1 MSQKKDE
8 LNQIVRL
15 TAGAIM
21 MAVVDRVKQQ
31 ETDTFEVLELFEDLA
46 TAGKPNTLGRAIVA
60 TAGNPKTNAMLI
72 YKIKKLQ
79 KQLNRRYQVPEL
91 TLSMMND
98 VTSEF
103 YSGIGGQ
110 FGGLERILQA
120 VTIEILQKTHILSD
134 NAVLPEGIMK
144 MLKKIKN
151 KDEDYLN

>member
-21 MAVVDRVKQQ
+21 MAVVDRVKNQ
-31 ETDTFEVLELFEDLA
+31 EEEAYKVLDLFEDLE
-46 TAGKPNTLGRAIVA
+46 TAGKPNTLGRAIVN

-72 YKIKKLQ
+72 YRIKKLT
-79 KQLNRRYQVPEL
+79 KQLNRRYQLPEL
-91 TLSMMND
+91 TLSMMTD
-98 VTSEF
+98 TTSEY
-103 YSGIGGQ
+103 YSAIGGQ
-110 FGGLERILQA
+110 FGGWERILQA

-151 KDEDYLN
+151 NDEDFLN